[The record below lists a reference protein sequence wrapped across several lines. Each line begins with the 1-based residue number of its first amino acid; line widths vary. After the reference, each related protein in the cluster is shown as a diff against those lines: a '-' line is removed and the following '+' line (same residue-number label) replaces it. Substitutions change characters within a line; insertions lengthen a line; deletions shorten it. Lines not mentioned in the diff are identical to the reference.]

1 MWSCYL
7 GPRLPPPPS
16 LLLNS
21 IRCRLV
27 VIDRGSEQKSRAQ
40 LFDHRGEFVRRIQLS
55 EFSGFF
61 DLFFQRCFFERWWN
75 YPEFYIHITLRKFFK
90 RLPSRLVNA
99 MTKGGVDVQAACS
112 TLAGHLV
119 LVDHGGVVYS
129 LDIDHTV
136 PRIVAWFDTQP
147 RLGEVRSLSRNYK
160 ENKFEKRKIY

>member
-1 MWSCYL
+1 
-7 GPRLPPPPS
+7 
-16 LLLNS
+16 
-21 IRCRLV
+21 
-27 VIDRGSEQKSRAQ
+27 
-40 LFDHRGEFVRRIQLS
+40 
-55 EFSGFF
+55 
-61 DLFFQRCFFERWWN
+61 
-75 YPEFYIHITLRKFFK
+75 
-90 RLPSRLVNA
+90 

-160 ENKFEKRKIY
+160 ENKFEKKKTD